1 MVGEFKS
8 EEVKSMPDNPRI
20 TVFMPMFNAEKFV
33 SEAVDSILNQ
43 TFKDFELL
51 IIDDGSTDRSREII
65 ESYQDPRIRLYSNEG
80 NQGLPYTR
88 NRGLELARGK
98 YLAVMDADDISTPY
112 RLAKQLDYME
122 KHPET
127 VVLASGKDLLTE
139 EDNIHDSYGIK
150 EKLYSF
156 LFYRTSQQIGINLIF
171 ENIISN
177 STTMIRLSFLT
188 QHKIHY
194 NSQCFVMQDYELW
207 TQIFA
212 QGGEFY
218 LLREALVKYRSN
230 QSNITTRTRKEAT
243 EKRRILQRMIQKNY
257 LQMLG
262 YQLDEK
268 WLELIGECGKE
279 YEEKKNIETDI
290 YLQQLYV
297 YFKKLLKEYPEGC
310 IIQKRAL
317 NLFLKKK
324 YFLFSLKSGKKLGI

>member
-1 MVGEFKS
+1 
-8 EEVKSMPDNPRI
+8 MPDNPKI
-20 TVFMPMFNAEKFV
+20 TVFMPMFNAEKFIG
-33 SEAVDSILNQ
+33 EAVDSILNQ

-51 IIDDGSTDRSREII
+51 IIDDGSNDQSREIV
-65 ESYQDPRIRLYSNEG
+65 EKYQDSRIRLYVNER
-80 NQGLPYTR
+80 NRGLPYTR

-98 YLAVMDADDISTPY
+98 YLAVMDADDISDPY
-112 RLAKQLDYME
+112 RLAKQWNYME
-122 KHPET
+122 NHPET

-177 STTMIRLSFLT
+177 STTMIRLSFLM
-188 QHKIHY
+188 QHKIYY

-212 QGGEFY
+212 NGGQFHI
-218 LLREALVKYRSN
+218 LREALVKYRSN
-230 QSNITTRTRKEAT
+230 QNNITTRTRENVK
-243 EKRRILQRMIQKNY
+243 EKRRMLQRMIQKNY

-268 WLELIGECGKE
+268 WLKLIEECGKE
-279 YEEKKNIETDI
+279 YEEKQNIDTNF
-290 YLQQLYV
+290 YLQQLYM
-297 YFKKLLKEYPEGC
+297 FFEKLIGEYPAEC
-310 IIQKRAL
+310 VIQKCQMI
-317 NLFLKKK
+317 NFLRKK
-324 YFLFSLKSGKKLGI
+324 YFLFSLKSGEKGKNLKRTLQIR